1 MSPSSSDAEPTVRG
15 PAAGQRVFGR
25 YALQEM
31 LGRGGMGVVWRAR
44 DETLGEDVALKFL
57 PDAVRWDPAAFD
69 DLKAETRRARQL
81 THPNIVRI
89 HDFVEDAGGAAI
101 SMELVRGLTLTQLRL
116 ATPAKFLEVADI
128 APWLPQLGAAL
139 DYAHTQARVVHRDLK
154 PSNLMLTETGVLK
167 VADFGV
173 ARGLADSVTRVSMM
187 AAGTLVYMSPQ
198 QAMGDEPSP
207 ADDVY
212 ALGATLYELLTG
224 KPPFHTG
231 DVRTQLFQRKPDSIA
246 SRRRALVG
254 SSGKSNGAAHGDAND
269 VAGGSGPSGGEIP
282 AMWEKTIAAC
292 LAKDPAARPA
302 TLGEVAAKLAL
313 TKDAARVQRPGRRW
327 LVAACG
333 GQKFRRAGLA
343 GVLVLGLGM
352 AGWGWWP
359 ATWPEVGP
367 WPTRS
372 KRAPV
377 TRLISQV
384 TFDDSVRDEGGQ
396 LENFESD
403 QRVPTVDRHGRID
416 RAAQFNG
423 NMGAWAEAGPELR
436 WSLRT
441 PFSAAYWALVDV
453 PTKGGAS
460 VIVSDP
466 GEVAAPMWRLDLDDK
481 ARPAFVLSAVHV
493 ENSRRQTAVAQ
504 QPLAIG
510 RWTHVAGVSDGVEI
524 RLFVDGEQVAR
535 APIADEETRPPQRA
549 RINIGGGRLADRHWF
564 VGALDEMRIYR
575 GALTAVEVR
584 ALARSAPARYR
595 RTRGLYGESDDL
607 SAAVRTEFGPSATVA
622 DWLELKAEAGPQVTR
637 LADELEL
644 ITGDN
649 SYFVT
654 RAGQRKFDERR
665 YYNLIRLNGTVPN
678 YYLAHDELGG
688 NVLALGSWYGPQMAV
703 IARVPLPAPR
713 VERVVPGEPLAA
725 GWSLSPSAVVESPR
739 VVARGT
745 AIGVTRE
752 RATTGDTVSA
762 TWRGW
767 LEGGG
772 MAAMQSVELITEGGE
787 AWAATCETVG
797 GSRENLRMTLGRRGR
812 PERVVEMRPTYG
824 ELVFTLVAR
833 PGVLRWRVT
842 TAVGGTLVADE
853 RVELPG
859 WSAGA
864 VAKAQWR
871 ASAEAGAATW
881 LSEIEWREEWSK

>member
-1 MSPSSSDAEPTVRG
+1 
-15 PAAGQRVFGR
+15 
-25 YALQEM
+25 
-31 LGRGGMGVVWRAR
+31 
-44 DETLGEDVALKFL
+44 
-57 PDAVRWDPAAFD
+57 
-69 DLKAETRRARQL
+69 
-81 THPNIVRI
+81 
-89 HDFVEDAGGAAI
+89 
-101 SMELVRGLTLTQLRL
+101 
-116 ATPAKFLEVADI
+116 VADI

-198 QAMGDEPSP
+198 QAMGDEPRP

-246 SRRRALVG
+246 SRRRAWLSGVG
-254 SSGKSNGAAHGDAND
+254 RGNGEPANGGAACGDATNGAGA
-269 VAGGSGPSGGEIP
+269 SGASGGEIP
-282 AMWEKTIAAC
+282 TAWEKTIAAC

-327 LVAACG
+327 LVAVRG
-333 GQKFRRAGLA
+333 GRKFQRVGLA

-359 ATWPEVGP
+359 AAWPEVGP

-396 LENFESD
+396 LENFVAD
-403 QRVPTVDRHGRID
+403 QWVPTRDRHDRID
-416 RAAQFNG
+416 RAAQYNG
-423 NMGAWAEAGPELR
+423 NTGAWAEAGPELR

-441 PFSAAYWALVDV
+441 PFSAAHWVRVDV
-453 PTKGGAS
+453 PTKGG
-460 VIVSDP
+460 VGLIVSDP
-466 GEVAAPMWRLDLDDK
+466 GEVGAPMWRLDLDDK
-481 ARPAFVLSAVHV
+481 TRPFFILSAVHV
-493 ENSRRQTAVAQ
+493 ENLRRRTAMAE
-504 QPLAIG
+504 QPLPIG
-510 RWTHVAGVSDGVEI
+510 RWTHVAGVSDGTEM
-524 RLFVDGEQVAR
+524 RLFVDGELVAR
-535 APIADEETRPPQRA
+535 EPIADEETRPPQRA

-564 VGALDEMRIYR
+564 VGALDEVRIYR
-575 GALTAVEVR
+575 GALTTVEVR
-584 ALARSAPARYR
+584 ALARTEPARYR

-607 SAAVRTEFGPSATVA
+607 AAAVRTEFGPAATVA
-622 DWLELKAEAGPQVTR
+622 DWLELKAAAGPQVAR

-649 SYFVT
+649 SYFVS
-654 RAGQRKFDERR
+654 RAGQRTFDERR
-665 YYNLIRLNGTVPN
+665 YYHLIRFNGTVPN
-678 YYLAHDELGG
+678 YFLAHDELGG
-688 NVLALGSWYGPQMAV
+688 NVLALGSWFGPQLAV

-713 VERVVPGEPLAA
+713 VERVVPGGPLTA

-745 AIGVTRE
+745 AVAVTRA

-772 MAAMQSVELITEGGE
+772 KATVQSVELITEGGE

-797 GSRENLRMTLGRRGR
+797 GSRENMRVTLGRRGR

-859 WSAGA
+859 WSASA
-864 VAKAQWR
+864 VAKVQWR

-881 LSEIEWREEWSK
+881 LGEIEWREEMAR